1 MIWKQYSY
9 AALVGACSAFGVIA
23 ASRIGDHSLGAADV
37 VVRCILTAIMTVE
50 TTKVADSKR

>member
-23 ASRIGDHSLGAADV
+23 ASRIGDHSLGAAPCHRRVHSHGNPD
-37 VVRCILTAIMTVE
+37 R
-50 TTKVADSKR
+50 KDDQSR